1 VEIGAREG
9 KEEEYRSSSRR
20 VGGEGG
26 GAAAVEGRGAT
37 PSFHDSNLCERS
49 SYCGVRNEKGE
60 VKGRS
65 RNSEGSRVPPPPS
78 RRDAVGTRK
87 ALESR
92 RRRCWNHD
100 FRIRGS
106 ELDELDETEDG
117 ASLID
122 VAHLLAQ

>member
-65 RNSEGSRVPPPPS
+65 RNSEGSRVPPPPPP
-78 RRDAVGTRK
+78 
-87 ALESR
+87 LESR
-92 RRRCWNHD
+92 FPSPRLQAGRNRGRRGEPD
-100 FRIRGS
+100 RGGPS
-106 ELDELDETEDG
+106 FGSIIETG
-117 ASLID
+117 
-122 VAHLLAQ
+122 LLLCTM